1 MRVNQPISHKDLSHI
16 SLIFT
21 NKVELHKRHYVCEI
35 KLQSLFPV
43 NFKRTILI
51 LLLVALGSSAS
62 FAQEKLSK
70 KERKAQ
76 LNESQGTRYFIEGEK
91 NLVLNDLEKAFFYFQ
106 KAMEFS
112 PDAPA
117 IHYKIAEILVKANQ
131 PEKAMPY
138 ASRAAELA
146 PENKYYSLMVAEIYT
161 NLKQPLKAAE
171 ILERLTAD
179 GESNQQYNLDL
190 ASIYLNEK
198 ELDKA
203 LIVLD
208 RAEEFYGVMEPITV
222 QKQRIYLNKN
232 NLGKAIEE
240 GEKLVEARPGNP
252 AYVMNLIE
260 ILYNNNRVDQALD
273 LVFEEIKK
281 YPNQPELQMAAH
293 TLLKDIGDI
302 EQSNHYLYSAF
313 ASSDLDPEVKSQAFS
328 SILTEIKTEER
339 EKLLDSLE
347 TLIAKSTLENAEIYA
362 ALGQRRMLDQKNEEG
377 IEYFKK
383 SLLINPKNSKLLEQV
398 ILGSF
403 GENADFDE
411 LEKFTVLA
419 VDEFPQNPEFWF
431 YDGVVKSAQKQ
442 DEEAVVSL
450 NKAIELNANK
460 NPQLDQVAFGS
471 LGNSLYNLGEKE
483 EAFRNFDKAL
493 ELNPNDEQVL
503 NNYSYFLSLEKKNL
517 EKAKSMSDKVVRRFP
532 DNGTFL
538 DTHAWVLFQMKD
550 YEGAKKYMDLAL
562 MHETQPSG
570 VMLEHYGDILFH
582 LGKKNEALSYW
593 KKAEGSPE
601 ASDKLSQKIK
611 EGKYHE

>member
-1 MRVNQPISHKDLSHI
+1 M
-16 SLIFT
+16 
-21 NKVELHKRHYVCEI
+21 
-35 KLQSLFPV
+35 
-43 NFKRTILI
+43 NFKRTLLI
-51 LLLVALGSSAS
+51 FLLLTFGSTAS
-62 FAQEKLSK
+62 FSQEKLSK

-112 PDAPA
+112 PEEPA
-117 IHYKIAEILVKANQ
+117 IHYKIAEVLVKANQ
-131 PEKAMPY
+131 AEKAMPF
-138 ASRAAELA
+138 AVKAAELDND
-146 PENKYYSLMVAEIYT
+146 NKYYSLMLAEIYT

-171 ILERLTAD
+171 ILEKLTAD
-179 GESNQQYNLDL
+179 GQSNQQYNLDL

-208 RAEEFYGVMEPITV
+208 RAEEFYGIMEPITI
-222 QKQRIYLNKN
+222 QKQRIYLSKN
-232 NLGKAIEE
+232 NLKKAIAE
-240 GEKLVEARPGNP
+240 GQKLVEARPGNP
-252 AYVMNLIE
+252 AYVMNLVE
-260 ILYNNNRVDQALD
+260 ILYNNNQVDQALD
-273 LVFEEIKK
+273 LVFGEIEK

-293 TLLKDIGDI
+293 TLLKDKGEI
-302 EQSNHYLYSAF
+302 EKSNDYLYSAF
-313 ASSDLDPEVKSQAFS
+313 ASADLDPEVKSKAFVS
-328 SILTEIKTEER
+328 VLNEIKTQER
-339 EKLLDSLE
+339 EVLLDSLE
-347 TLIAKSTLENAEIYA
+347 TLIEISTPPNADIYA
-362 ALGQRRMLDQKNEEG
+362 ALGQRRMLEQKNEEG

-383 SLLINPKNSKLLEQV
+383 SLLINPKNANLLEQV

-403 GENADFDE
+403 GENADFKE
-411 LEKFTVLA
+411 LEKFTVLG

-450 NKAIELNANK
+450 NKAIELNSNR

-503 NNYSYFLSLEKKNL
+503 NNYSYFLSLEKKSL
-517 EKAKSMSDKVVRRFP
+517 EKAKTMSDKVVKRFP

-538 DTHAWVLFQMKD
+538 DTHAWVLFQMED
-550 YEGAKKYMDLAL
+550 YEGAKKYMDLA
-562 MHETQPSG
+562 MKYEAEPSG

>member
-1 MRVNQPISHKDLSHI
+1 M
-16 SLIFT
+16 
-21 NKVELHKRHYVCEI
+21 HKRHYVCEF

-43 NFKRTILI
+43 NFKRTLLI
-51 LLLVALGSSAS
+51 FLLALLGLNLSI
-62 FAQEKLSK
+62 AQKKLSK
-70 KERKAQ
+70 KERTTQ

-91 NLVLNDLEKAFFYFQ
+91 NLVLDDLEKAFFYFQ
-106 KAMEFS
+106 KALEFS
-112 PDAPA
+112 PDEPA
-117 IHYKIAEILVKANQ
+117 IQYKIAEVLVKANQ
-131 PEKAMPY
+131 AEKAMPY
-138 ASRAAELA
+138 ASKAAELDG
-146 PENKYYSLMVAEIYT
+146 ENKYYTLMLAEIYT
-161 NLKQPLKAAE
+161 NLKQPMKAAE
-171 ILERLTAD
+171 ILENLTKN

-190 ASIYLNEK
+190 ASIYLNAN

-203 LIVLD
+203 LVALD
-208 RAEEFYGVMEPITV
+208 RAEEFYGVMEPITI
-222 QKQRIYLNKN
+222 QKQRIYLNN
-232 NLGKAIEE
+232 NDLNQAIAE
-240 GEKLVEARPGNP
+240 GEKLIDARPGNP
-252 AYVMNLIE
+252 AYVMNVVE
-260 ILYNNNRVDQALD
+260 ILYNNNRVDQALE

-293 TLLKDIGDI
+293 TLLKEKGEI
-302 EQSNHYLYSAF
+302 EVSNQHLYTAF
-313 ASSDLDPEVKSQAFS
+313 ASPDLDPEVKSKAFVS
-328 SILTEIKTEER
+328 QLAEIKTLER
-339 EKLLDSLE
+339 EILLDSLE
-347 TLIAKSTLENAEIYA
+347 TLMLSSSPENADIYA
-362 ALGQRRMLDQKNEEG
+362 ALGERSMQEQKQDEG

-383 SLLINPKNSKLLEQV
+383 SLLLNPKNAKMLEQV

-403 GENADFDE
+403 GENANFAE
-411 LEKFTVLA
+411 VEKFTILG

-431 YDGVVKSAQKQ
+431 YDGVVKSAQKK

-450 NKAIELNANK
+450 KKAIELNANK

-471 LGNSLYNLGEKE
+471 LGSALYNLGEKE
-483 EAFRNFDKAL
+483 EAFQNFDKAL

-517 EKAKSMSDKVVRRFP
+517 EKAKAMSDKVVKRFP

-538 DTHAWVLFQMKD
+538 DTHAWVLFQLED

-562 MHETQPSG
+562 KHESDPSG

-582 LGKKNEALSYW
+582 LGQKNEALSYW